1 MYERFTDRARK
12 VMQLANE
19 EAQRF
24 NHEYIGTEHI
34 LLGLCREGS
43 GVAANTLRCLDVDLH
58 KVRREVEKLIEHG
71 PEMVTMGKLPQ
82 TPKAKKVIQHA
93 MEAARELNHD
103 YVGTE
108 HLLLGLL
115 DDSEAT
121 AVQVLMNL
129 GLTLNSVREEVLN
142 LLGHGLEE
150 TSESATSRQ
159 RGKRPTPALD
169 SLGRDVTDLARQG
182 KLDPMFGRFERDAER
197 VAQVLCRR
205 VGNNV
210 LLVGESTLSKKLV
223 VEALAQ
229 LVFQGETHQHLD
241 DCRIVDLDFDRLLAY
256 AEKPEKQIGV
266 LAEEISRHENLVLF
280 IEDWDV
286 LAGGVEAGLSVAA
299 AGLFHLILDLV
310 LQSRIQCVGA
320 MTPEAYREYA
330 EKQPVSGRLFQTVF
344 VEPWDALGTLE
355 ILRVVRPRYEA
366 HHQMQIPDDALEAA
380 VRLSDR
386 YIAGRCQPDKAID
399 LIDESCARVRLR
411 SMTRPPDLK
420 EIDEEVERLQRE
432 REEAVANQDFE
443 KAATLRDPLD
453 ELKSRKDQVIREWRK
468 RSQQAGGAVD
478 AEVVAAVVN
487 EMTGRPFGCPSTEDR
502 VRLIEMEQELQK
514 RVIGQEEAISQVA
527 STVRRSLSV
536 LNDPNRPTVFLFF
549 GPTGVGKTLLAKTL
563 AEFLYGHEDAL
574 IQVDMGGFVEK
585 HDVSRLTGGPPGYA
599 DSNEGT
605 HLAEQIRRRPY
616 AVVLLDNVDRAN
628 PCVVGVVERI
638 IETGYLADTDFRKT
652 ILVMTASTGAD
663 VAIVGPS
670 SFGHQDAK
678 HHEEK
683 LKARVDEQLE
693 RVFRSS
699 LLDGVDDVVVF
710 RGLCPE
716 ARSRIMDIELSK
728 VADRLATHGFKLD
741 VCEDAKE
748 FLTKKAGAPE
758 YGARSITRSIGT
770 WIEEPLAESLLLGT
784 FGGHNVITVRVK
796 KVGDDQS
803 RLEFDAMTES

>member
-12 VMQLANE
+12 VMQLANQ

-24 NHEYIGTEHI
+24 NREYIGTEHI
-34 LLGLCREGS
+34 LLGLCREGT
-43 GVAANTLRCLDVDLH
+43 GVAANALQNLAVDLH
-58 KVRREVEKLIEHG
+58 KVRREVEKLGEYG

-82 TPKAKKVIQHA
+82 TPKAKKVIQYA
-93 MEAARELNHD
+93 MGVARDLNHD
-103 YVGTE
+103 YIGTE
-108 HLLLGLL
+108 HMLLGLL
-115 DDSEAT
+115 HEREGT
-121 AVQVLMNL
+121 AAQVLMNL
-129 GLTLNSVREEVLN
+129 GLTLDNVREEVLN

-150 TSESATSRQ
+150 TPGSATQRQ
-159 RGKRPTPALD
+159 RGRPPTPALD

-182 KLDPMFGRFERDAER
+182 KLDPVFGHFERDAER

-205 VGNNV
+205 VRNNV

-229 LVFQGETHQHLD
+229 LIFQGDTHQHLD
-241 DCRIVDLDFDRLLAY
+241 DCHIVDLDFDRLLAY
-256 AEKPEKQIGV
+256 AEQPEKQIGA
-266 LAEEISRHENLVLF
+266 LAEEIGRHENLVLL

-286 LAGGVEAGLSVAA
+286 LAGSVEAGLPDAA
-299 AGLFHLILDLV
+299 AGLFRLILDLV
-310 LQSRIQCVGA
+310 LQNRIQCIGA

-330 EKQPVSGRLFQTVF
+330 EKQPASGRLFQTVI
-344 VEPWDALGTLE
+344 VDPWDAQGTLE
-355 ILRVVRPRYEA
+355 ILRAVRPRYEA
-366 HHQMQIPDDALEAA
+366 HHRMQITDDALEAA

-386 YIAGRCQPDKAID
+386 YIAGRCQPDKAMD
-399 LIDESCARVRLR
+399 LIDESCARVKLR
-411 SMTRPPDLK
+411 SMTRPPDLR
-420 EIDEEVERLQRE
+420 EIDEEAERLHRE

-453 ELKSRKDQVIREWRK
+453 KLKSRKDQMIREWRE
-468 RSQQAGGAVD
+468 RSQQMGGAVD

-487 EMTGRPFGCPSTEDR
+487 EMTGRPFGCPSTENR
-502 VRLIEMEQELQK
+502 IRLIEMERELQK

-574 IQVDMGGFVEK
+574 IQVDVGGFVEK

-638 IETGYLADTDFRKT
+638 IETGYLADTDFRKA

-670 SFGHQDAK
+670 SFGLQDPE

-693 RVFRSS
+693 KVFRSS
-699 LLDGVDDVVVF
+699 LLDSVDDVVVF

-716 ARSRIMDIELSK
+716 ARSRILDIELSK
-728 VADRLATHGFKLD
+728 VADRLAKHGFKLD
-741 VCEDAKE
+741 VCEEAKE
-748 FLTKKAGAPE
+748 FLTKKAGDPE
-758 YGARSITRSIGT
+758 YGARSITRSIET

-784 FGGHNVITVRVK
+784 FGGHNVITVRMK